1 MNRLKPYIKL
11 LEYLPLPTFLISM
24 HLLQPQSMSDW
35 LAPYLFASTVAV
47 IAIGLQA
54 FHGNWINRL
63 YLSINL
69 YFFSGALGLLIN
81 WVEFNHL
88 NGVLAASGML
98 IWVSFFAISASIWP
112 KINLFNQLAAMSSGS
127 TSNRKTILKL
137 SQIYAFVFFVIA
149 SLAALFSY
157 RAQGNLLLSD
167 VGPFILVFTSFS
179 ILKSRIIINTEK

>member
-11 LEYLPLPTFLISM
+11 LEYLPLPSFLISM

-35 LAPYLFASTVAV
+35 LAPYLFASTVAI
-47 IAIGLQA
+47 IAMGFQA

-69 YFFSGALGLLIN
+69 YFFSGTLGLLLN
-81 WVEFNHL
+81 WVEFNRL
-88 NGVLAASGML
+88 NGQLAAAGML
-98 IWVSFFAISASIWP
+98 IWVSIFAITAGIWP
-112 KINLFNQLAAMSSGS
+112 KLNLFNHLSTITFDS
-127 TSNRKTILKL
+127 TSNRKTTIKL
-137 SQIYAFVFFVIA
+137 SQKYAFVFFIIA
-149 SLAALFSY
+149 TLSAIFSY